1 MTMKNTIEMKNIL
14 NLFSM
19 NIEIVYIKLTGA
31 NDNAFKDD
39 TKDVYLRKNNVL
51 SVINLLKG
59 LQCRSKK
66 NYCKR
71 QKDYCT
77 FK

>member
-1 MTMKNTIEMKNIL
+1 MKNIL

-19 NIEIVYIKLTGA
+19 NIESFYIKLTGA
-31 NDNAFKDD
+31 NDNAVKDD
-39 TKDVYLRKNNVL
+39 VKDMYLRENNIW
-51 SVINLLKG
+51 SAINLLKE

-66 NYCKR
+66 NYCKGP
-71 QKDYCT
+71 KDYCS